1 MNAITSVDD
10 NGTKLEL
17 HAVGVLVNS
26 DTFDEWSKCL
36 QTAVQLS
43 AIKKDARSIVL
54 RQIADQ
60 EAKAGSTNSNQI
72 NSGLI
77 SEKPEQF
84 DFNGF
89 LREVFT
95 FPPIDRDRLRCE
107 ACMRTDNEEML
118 HVAVG
123 MISPLTQF
131 RLLGAGFIKEGR
143 FIGEGKDAIVHAV
156 KSHPEWVV
164 KILKAGGVERAGVI
178 EHYSNILAA
187 EAELRVPV
195 VTHLGDGRLLQR
207 FIAGEA
213 TANKLYAIESLAA
226 QQKADYLADK
236 ARQLLG
242 LESGQMLV
250 TKEPWKVGIDPSY
263 ANFHFDANG
272 NLTGWIDPLFSISR

>member
-1 MNAITSVDD
+1 MNEITSVDD
-10 NGTKLEL
+10 DGTKVAL
-17 HAVGVLVNS
+17 HAVGVPVS
-26 DTFDEWSKCL
+26 SVTFSEWNTCL
-36 QTAVQLS
+36 QAAARLS
-43 AIKKDARSIVL
+43 EIGQDARNIVL

-60 EAKAGSTNSNQI
+60 EAKADATNSNQI

-77 SEKPEQF
+77 SEKPKEF

-107 ACMRTDNEEML
+107 ACMRADNQEML
-118 HVAVG
+118 HVVVG
-123 MISPLTQF
+123 MVSPVTRF
-131 RLLGAGFIKEGR
+131 RILGAGFIKEGR

-156 KSHPEWVV
+156 KNQPDWVV
-164 KILKAGGVERAGVI
+164 KTLKNGGAERAGVI

-187 EAELRVPV
+187 EAELRVPLL
-195 VTHLGDGRLLQR
+195 THLGDGRLLQR

-213 TANKLYAIESLAA
+213 TANKLYAAESLAA
-226 QQKADYLADK
+226 QQKANFLTDQ

-242 LESGQMLV
+242 LESGQMLA
-250 TKEPWKVGIDPSY
+250 TKQAWKIGIDPSY